1 MYRHMSVHHR
11 TMTEDRSMTMEL
23 SRPNLR
29 GLRSALGFSR
39 ESIARVL
46 DVSTRTVERWEGG
59 TNTDNADVMRRLDE
73 LGEIVRLGQEIYGDD
88 LARFMATPRQS
99 LGNRTPAAT
108 LVRGDLDDVLDILS
122 QAYEGQWG

>member
-1 MYRHMSVHHR
+1 MSVHESAPEKIA
-11 TMTEDRSMTMEL
+11 MTTEVR
-23 SRPNLR
+23 RPDLR

-59 TNTDNADVMRRLDE
+59 ANTENTRALLRLDE
-73 LGEIVRLGQEIYGDD
+73 LREIVRLGQEIYGDD
-88 LARFMATPRQS
+88 LARFMATPRRS
-99 LGNRTPAAT
+99 LGNRTPAAV
-108 LVRGDLDDVLDILS
+108 LVRGDLDDILDILS

>member
-1 MYRHMSVHHR
+1 
-11 TMTEDRSMTMEL
+11 MTTEL
-23 SRPNLR
+23 ERPNLR

-59 TNTDNADVMRRLDE
+59 ANTENAHALLRLDE
-73 LGEIVRLGQEIYGDD
+73 LSEIVRLGEEIYGDD
-88 LARFMATPRQS
+88 LVRFMATPRQS

-108 LVRGDLDDVLDILS
+108 LVRGDLADVLDVLAP
-122 QAYEGQWG
+122 AYEGQWG

>member
-1 MYRHMSVHHR
+1 MSVHKR
-11 TMTEDRSMTMEL
+11 PRTEDSPMTTEL
-23 SRPNLR
+23 RRPNLR

-59 TNTDNADVMRRLDE
+59 ANTENAHALLRLDE

-99 LGNRTPAAT
+99 LGNRTPAAM
-108 LVRGDLDDVLDILS
+108 LVRGDLDDVLDMLS

>member
-1 MYRHMSVHHR
+1 
-11 TMTEDRSMTMEL
+11 MTTEL
-23 SRPNLR
+23 KRPNLR

-59 TNTDNADVMRRLDE
+59 ANTENAHALLRLDE
-73 LGEIVRLGQEIYGDD
+73 LNEIVRLGEEIYGDD

-108 LVRGDLDDVLDILS
+108 LVRGDLDEVLDILS

>member
-1 MYRHMSVHHR
+1 
-11 TMTEDRSMTMEL
+11 MTTEL
-23 SRPNLR
+23 RRPNVR

-59 TNTDNADVMRRLDE
+59 ANTENAHALLRLDE
-73 LGEIVRLGQEIYGDD
+73 LNEIVRLGEEIYGDD
-88 LARFMATPRQS
+88 LARFMSTPRQS

-108 LVRGDLDDVLDILS
+108 LVRGDLDEVLDILS
-122 QAYEGQWG
+122 QAYEGQWV

>member
-1 MYRHMSVHHR
+1 
-11 TMTEDRSMTMEL
+11 MTMEL

-29 GLRSALGFSR
+29 GLRLALGFSR

-59 TNTDNADVMRRLDE
+59 TNTDNADAMRRLDE

-99 LGNRTPAAT
+99 LGNRTPAAV

>member
-1 MYRHMSVHHR
+1 MYRHMSVHQSSR
-11 TMTEDRSMTMEL
+11 LREVRPMTTEL

-59 TNTDNADVMRRLDE
+59 ANTENAHA
-73 LGEIVRLGQEIYGDD
+73 IVRLGHEIYGDD

-108 LVRGDLDDVLDILS
+108 LVRGDLDDVLDVLS

>member
-1 MYRHMSVHHR
+1 
-11 TMTEDRSMTMEL
+11 MTEDRPMTMEL

-59 TNTDNADVMRRLDE
+59 TNTDNAEVMRRLDE
-73 LGEIVRLGQEIYGDD
+73 LSEVVRLGQEIYGDD

-99 LGNRTPAAT
+99 LGNRTPAAV
-108 LVRGDLDDVLDILS
+108 LVRGDLDDVLGILS

>member
-1 MYRHMSVHHR
+1 MSVHESAPER
-11 TMTEDRSMTMEL
+11 IAMTTEVRHPD
-23 SRPNLR
+23 LR

-59 TNTDNADVMRRLDE
+59 ANTENTRALLRLDE
-73 LGEIVRLGQEIYGDD
+73 LREIVRLGQEIYGDD
-88 LARFMATPRQS
+88 LARFMATPRRS
-99 LGNRTPAAT
+99 LGNRTPAAV
-108 LVRGDLDDVLDILS
+108 LVRGDLDDILDILS

>member
-1 MYRHMSVHHR
+1 MSVHKENHEGHP
-11 TMTEDRSMTMEL
+11 MTTEL

-59 TNTDNADVMRRLDE
+59 TNTQNADALLRLGE
-73 LGEIVRLGQEIYGDD
+73 LGEIVRLGQEIYGTD
-88 LARFMATPRQS
+88 LARFMATPRLS
-99 LGNRTPAAT
+99 LGNRTPAAA
-108 LVRGDLDDVLDILS
+108 LVRGDLEDVLDILS